1 MIMTAVPTSV
11 RRNHVA
17 APARGCL
24 LTLLAWLGVNA
35 ILAAILLG
43 IFALYAERILT
54 HLAHV
59 TFATVAPHYLALLD
73 QQHSPGERCA
83 FSNAYQQVAAII
95 ETNALVFT
103 PPPVLQTFN
112 GLMFATKDQLITRAE
127 SALFVS
133 NVAALAAAPASTSP
147 ERTP

>member
-1 MIMTAVPTSV
+1 MAAVPT
-11 RRNHVA
+11 NAHLTHVA
-17 APARGCL
+17 PQARGCI
-24 LTLLAWLGVNA
+24 LTLFVWLGVNA

-43 IFALYAERILT
+43 IFALYARPILT

-73 QQHSPGERCA
+73 PQHSAVERCA
-83 FSNAYQQVAAII
+83 FSNAYQQVTAII

-127 SALFVS
+127 SAVFVS
-133 NVAALAAAPASTSP
+133 NVAALAAAPASPSA
-147 ERTP
+147 EHTP

>member
-1 MIMTAVPTSV
+1 MIVTAVPT
-11 RRNHVA
+11 N
-17 APARGCL
+17 APLTHGAPAARGCI
-24 LTLLAWLGVNA
+24 LTLLAWLGLNA
-35 ILAAILLG
+35 IMAAVLLC
-43 IFALYAERILT
+43 IFALHARPILT

-73 QQHSPGERCA
+73 QQHSPAERRA

-112 GLMFATKDQLITRAE
+112 ALMFTTKDQLITRAE

-133 NVAALAAAPASTSP
+133 NVAALAVIPAPSLP
-147 ERTP
+147 EQTQ

>member
-1 MIMTAVPTSV
+1 MTAVPTNAPLV
-11 RRNHVA
+11 QA
-17 APARGCL
+17 APHARGCI

-35 ILAAILLG
+35 VLAAILLG
-43 IFALYAERILT
+43 IFVLYAKPILT
-54 HLAHV
+54 HLAQV
-59 TFATVAPHYLALLD
+59 TFATVAPHYRALLD
-73 QQHSPGERCA
+73 QQHSVAERCA
-83 FSNAYQQVAAII
+83 FTNAYQHIAAII

-133 NVAALAAAPASTSP
+133 NVTALTAAPASPSP
-147 ERTP
+147 EHTP